1 MRPLVASSLV
11 ALLLAGSSARAEDKA
26 QELTVVGGKETETA
40 GSVHSVKKK
49 ALERF
54 KYDDPHAVFLT
65 IPGVYARG
73 EDGVGLR
80 PNIGIRGANSD
91 RSKKITLTEDSVLL
105 GPAPYSAPAAYYFP
119 LIQRMRTVRVIK
131 GPASVFYGPQTIGGA
146 VDMISE
152 DIPATPSGMFDA
164 AYGSYGYS
172 KLHAR
177 HGLSDDRAGIL
188 LEGIHVGT
196 DGFKT
201 LDHGGGDTG
210 FLRREYL
217 LKGAWTIYRSDVVTH
232 ELGVKAMYSD
242 EQSNETYLGLSD
254 GDFRDNPNRR
264 YVSSKLDRMKWDRT
278 SIVLTHRMKL
288 GDGLEIVSNAYRHD
302 LHRVWRKVN
311 GLTGGDL
318 SSVLAAPDVGGNRI
332 LFRVL
337 RGDIDSAS
345 PNDAILIGPND
356 RTYAS
361 QGVQTTA
368 RWTVKKKEFE
378 NRLEYGVRLH
388 NDSIVRLHTQETF
401 LMQSRELVRDG
412 RPTQVTADN
421 TAETTAVALYAADAF
436 AWKRL
441 VVTPGVRF
449 ELFRSR
455 FENRLTG
462 NQMVTHQG
470 VVLPGV
476 GAYYAVHQNVGLL
489 AGVHRGFSPP
499 APNEDPNP
507 RERVRAE
514 DSINWEA
521 GARVSG
527 KKLRAEVLGFFNDY
541 QNLTNVCT
549 FSGGCSGV
557 TQDRQFNAGG
567 VWVYGSEAF
576 VESELKA
583 TPELTFPAR
592 LAYTYT
598 RSEFLSDFASED
610 PQFGNVTAGNE
621 LPYVPRHQ
629 LAFMV
634 GAETKR
640 WGVAAQMFHVGSM
653 RESGDSSNPRT
664 TDAYTTFDVSG
675 HFKITKWLQVYAN
688 VRNLT
693 DEKYLVSRRPFG
705 ARPGAPRWIQAGLRI
720 DL

>member
-1 MRPLVASSLV
+1 MRVLTASSFLALTLV
-11 ALLLAGSSARAEDKA
+11 SISARAEDNG

-40 GSVHSVKKK
+40 GSVHSLKKK

-65 IPGVYARG
+65 FPGVYARG

-91 RSKKITLTEDSVLL
+91 RSKKLTLMEDGVLL

-146 VDMISE
+146 VDMLSE
-152 DIPATPSGMFDA
+152 DIPATPMGMFDF
-164 AYGSYGYS
+164 AYGSYGYN

-177 HGLSDDRAGIL
+177 HGMSSDTAGYLI
-188 LEGIHVGT
+188 EGIHVGT

-210 FLRREYL
+210 FLRREWMV
-217 LKGAWTIYRSDVVTH
+217 KGFWTIYRSAAVIH
-232 ELGVKAMYSD
+232 EVGLKAMYSD
-242 EQSNETYLGLSD
+242 ESSNETYLGLSD
-254 GDFRDNPNRR
+254 ADFRANPNRR
-264 YVSSKLDRMKWDRT
+264 YVASKLDHMKWHRT
-278 SIVLTHRMKL
+278 SIVLTHKMKI
-288 GDGLEIVSNAYRHD
+288 GDDLEITTNAYRHD
-302 LHRVWRKVN
+302 MHRIWRKVN
-311 GLTGGDL
+311 GFAGADL
-318 SSVLAAPDVGGNRI
+318 AGVLNAPEVGANRI
-332 LFRVL
+332 FFGVL
-337 RGDIDSAS
+337 RGDIDASA
-345 PNDAILIGPND
+345 PNEAILIGPND
-356 RTYAS
+356 RTYVS

-368 RWTVKKKEFE
+368 RFTTKRKEFE
-378 NRLEYGVRLH
+378 NRLEYGIRLH
-388 NDSIVRLHTQETF
+388 NDSIRRLHTQDAYMMTG
-401 LMQSRELVRDG
+401 RDLVRDP
-412 RPTQVTADN
+412 RPTEITANN
-421 TAETTAVALYAADAF
+421 TGETTAVALYAADSF

-441 VVTPGVRF
+441 VLTPGVRF
-449 ELFRSR
+449 ELFRTSLDDR
-455 FENRLTG
+455 RTG
-462 NQMVTHQG
+462 TRSIGHHG
-470 VVLPGV
+470 VVLPGI
-476 GAYYAVHQNVGLL
+476 GAYYAVHDNIGVL

-499 APNEDPNP
+499 APGENTRP
-507 RERVRAE
+507 E
-514 DSINWEA
+514 DSINWE
-521 GARVSG
+521 GGVRVSG
-527 KKLRAEVLGFFNDY
+527 KKFRAEVLGFFNDY

-557 TQDRQFNAGG
+557 TQDRQFDAGG

-576 VESELKA
+576 VETEVK
-583 TPELTFPAR
+583 TKFDVTFPTR

-598 RSEFLSDFASED
+598 RSEFLADFTSED
-610 PQFGNVTAGNE
+610 PQFGNVRAGNE

-629 LAFMV
+629 LAFMI

-640 WGVAAQMFHVGSM
+640 WGVGAQMFRVGSM
-653 RESGDSSNPRT
+653 RESGDANDPRE
-664 TDAYTTFDVSG
+664 TDAFTTFDVSG

-693 DEKYLVSRRPFG
+693 DERYLVSRRPFG
-705 ARPGAPRWIQAGLRI
+705 ARPGAPRWIQVGLKI